1 MEKRILNLRDD
12 QIMALFN
19 LVKIEFAKKD
29 FEEILTEIRTNREDS
44 QHLGILLD
52 EADSAENLLW
62 WVSFFE
68 KENKKTRFRFW
79 RRF

>member
-12 QIMALFN
+12 QIMALFY

-29 FEEILTEIRTNREDS
+29 FKEILTEIRTNREDS

-62 WVSFFE
+62 WICLFE
-68 KENKKTRFRFW
+68 KANKRTEL
-79 RRF
+79 